1 MKVKSWILAGLIFL
15 TSSSLWAA
23 YILSSREFLRDY
35 NGGVHAYLAGNYIDA
50 ERHLTEALRRRRR
63 NGQVKQL
70 LIKTLVERSFAQY
83 HKREFSGAIDTLDR
97 VSRLSPSDENTRQSL
112 AALREQL
119 ATPLD
124 KRPVNIEHVLSNV
137 YRDLP
142 GPVQPQ
148 SLRSLMEQWLKR
160 SELNQE
166 ALLHRFWDN
175 QERWLVQLQHEK
187 QGFKKILYGGLVL
200 FGAGGLVLAV
210 LLLGML
216 HTYFGRRGIFS
227 RLLEDHY
234 QRLLAALPAGT
245 QVLLGPPVS
254 LLHVPES
261 QQMDCIEAE
270 IISGRSAEKSHRQ
283 LESFLEGENPWVRA
297 RAAKI
302 LYRLNP
308 KLSLEEL
315 RRLVSEASHESQVP
329 GMWALAELATAESL
343 DLLAPL
349 AYSPVRE
356 VQQGAVRSLL
366 QVQSNRQLP
375 PAVHAKLNNLL
386 SEIRSKTGW
395 IF

>member
-1 MKVKSWILAGLIFL
+1 
-15 TSSSLWAA
+15 
-23 YILSSREFLRDY
+23 
-35 NGGVHAYLAGNYIDA
+35 
-50 ERHLTEALRRRRR
+50 
-63 NGQVKQL
+63 
-70 LIKTLVERSFAQY
+70 
-83 HKREFSGAIDTLDR
+83 
-97 VSRLSPSDENTRQSL
+97 
-112 AALREQL
+112 
-119 ATPLD
+119 
-124 KRPVNIEHVLSNV
+124 
-137 YRDLP
+137 
-142 GPVQPQ
+142 
-148 SLRSLMEQWLKR
+148 
-160 SELNQE
+160 
-166 ALLHRFWDN
+166 
-175 QERWLVQLQHEK
+175 
-187 QGFKKILYGGLVL
+187 
-200 FGAGGLVLAV
+200 
-210 LLLGML
+210 
-216 HTYFGRRGIFS
+216 
-227 RLLEDHY
+227 
-234 QRLLAALPAGT
+234 
-245 QVLLGPPVS
+245 
-254 LLHVPES
+254 
-261 QQMDCIEAE
+261 MDCIEAE